1 MRIPSL
7 RTDSH
12 EKSHVVNRLLW
23 IDIYKGIAIALVVLG
38 HLSIPQKLYT
48 WIYLFHMYAFFFI
61 AGMTYHYRETRR
73 WWDYVCYSV
82 KRLYVPYLCY
92 GAIWNLILVIRGVHS
107 GAVTLSGRY
116 LVADVL
122 SLLFGGRLFPWVES
136 TGPVW
141 FLCALLFVRVTFD
154 GIAKIVKNRQF
165 LLLLFSIAT
174 FFLAWIIRGKSY
186 FVLRPFRIGQ
196 SLSAFFFFFLG
207 YFISQYMSEIHRW
220 LIEPQGRW
228 AGLAACGLCVL
239 ILCWMTSLSEKPLI
253 LAQDS
258 IPDHWYV
265 ILIGGTAGCILL
277 MLVAMLVELLPGLS
291 ALLSYYGK
299 NSMVIMGT
307 HREIRLLVLSFLE
320 HVAPLCGAA
329 KTTAMAFIL
338 IMLLSIPVIQIL
350 SSYCPTI
357 VGGGSRKQ

>member
-1 MRIPSL
+1 MRL
-7 RTDSH
+7 RTDSL
-12 EKSHVVNRLLW
+12 ENSHVANRLLW
-23 IDIYKGIAIALVVLG
+23 IDIYKGIAITLVVLG
-38 HLSIPQKLYT
+38 HLSIPGKLYT

-61 AGMTYHYRETRR
+61 AGTTYHYRETRS
-73 WWDYVCYSV
+73 WWAYLCSSV

-107 GAVTLSGRY
+107 GAITLSGRY

-122 SLLFGGRLFPWVES
+122 SLFLGGRLFHWVES
-136 TGPVW
+136 AGPVW

-154 GIAKIVKNRQF
+154 GIAKLVKNRYF
-165 LLLLFSIAT
+165 PLLLFSIAT

-186 FVLRPFRIGQ
+186 FILGPFRIGQ

-207 YFISQYMSEIHRW
+207 YFMSQYVSQIHSW
-220 LIEPQGRW
+220 LMKPQGRW
-228 AGLAACGLCVL
+228 AGIVACGLCIL

-258 IPDHWYV
+258 IPDRWYV

-277 MLVAMLVELLPGLS
+277 TLVAMLVECLPGLS
-291 ALLSYYGK
+291 KLLSYYGR

-307 HREIRLLVLSFLE
+307 HREIRLLVLSLLE
-320 HVAPLCGAA
+320 HVAPLCGAT
-329 KTTAMAFIL
+329 KITAMAFIL
-338 IMLLSIPVIQIL
+338 ILLLSIPVIQIL

-357 VGGGSRKQ
+357 VGEGSRKQ